1 MSALVLQNNALWHIF
16 EDFTP
21 SILLSA
27 FFLIY
32 VIRNKF
38 SNDLP
43 SRDNKI
49 ANELSARISEI
60 NVNLTAEIEKNK
72 ARGGSITAE
81 IEKTFIEMNK
91 KFSTEVS
98 TKIANEFSA
107 RLFEVNSTFTA
118 ELVRN
123 NNELNKKLT
132 GEIAKINSRDA
143 GYVSEAQKILSMVNN
158 VTTRLDNI
166 EEACRNDFG
175 NISSEFNSVRAS
187 IEALRNEMIQ
197 RYAIAQRL
205 QVDFDQLSVAN
216 HSSSS
221 ESSSSRLSDSSLE
234 ENRNRFK
241 RVFNSN
247 KEEGETLDYAFETVR
262 REIRQLTGEKIGKE
276 TVKNFY
282 YGGGDPKF
290 RIVMSIMRWVDS
302 KINNNLDSN
311 AE

>member
-21 SILLSA
+21 FILLSA

-118 ELVRN
+118 ERSLSETIMNLIRNLPEKSLKSILVM
-123 NNELNKKLT
+123 LAT
-132 GEIAKINSRDA
+132 S
-143 GYVSEAQKILSMVNN
+143 
-158 VTTRLDNI
+158 
-166 EEACRNDFG
+166 
-175 NISSEFNSVRAS
+175 
-187 IEALRNEMIQ
+187 LR
-197 RYAIAQRL
+197 
-205 QVDFDQLSVAN
+205 
-216 HSSSS
+216 
-221 ESSSSRLSDSSLE
+221 
-234 ENRNRFK
+234 
-241 RVFNSN
+241 
-247 KEEGETLDYAFETVR
+247 R
-262 REIRQLTGEKIGKE
+262 RK
-276 TVKNFY
+276 FY
-282 YGGGDPKF
+282 
-290 RIVMSIMRWVDS
+290 RWSIM
-302 KINNNLDSN
+302 
-311 AE
+311 

>member
-1 MSALVLQNNALWHIF
+1 
-16 EDFTP
+16 
-21 SILLSA
+21 
-27 FFLIY
+27 
-32 VIRNKF
+32 
-38 SNDLP
+38 
-43 SRDNKI
+43 
-49 ANELSARISEI
+49 
-60 NVNLTAEIEKNK
+60 
-72 ARGGSITAE
+72 
-81 IEKTFIEMNK
+81 
-91 KFSTEVS
+91 
-98 TKIANEFSA
+98 
-107 RLFEVNSTFTA
+107 
-118 ELVRN
+118 
-123 NNELNKKLT
+123 
-132 GEIAKINSRDA
+132 
-143 GYVSEAQKILSMVNN
+143 
-158 VTTRLDNI
+158 
-166 EEACRNDFG
+166 
-175 NISSEFNSVRAS
+175 
-187 IEALRNEMIQ
+187 MIQ

-241 RVFNSN
+241 RVFDSN

-302 KINNNLDSN
+302 KEFSGSANNN